1 VIRRFR
7 SFLGGIHPPYRKEL
21 SAAGAI
27 EALPLPARVVVP
39 LLQHIGMPCEAA
51 VAVGDEVR
59 TGQVIGEAKGPI
71 SARVHATLSGTV
83 TAIGNY
89 PHASGREVRSVVIE
103 SDGADRWVPLE
114 GCDDPDA
121 VAALAPE
128 ALRERV
134 AKAGIVGLG
143 GGSFPTPVKLA
154 PPPEKPVHTLIVNGA
169 ECEPYLTADH
179 RLMVE
184 EADRV
189 VSGVRL
195 IARILGVKR
204 VFVGIEDNKPD
215 AVAAM
220 EKALGGGEGFTG
232 PVTLGVLP
240 TKYPQGGEKQLIA
253 VLTGLEV
260 PSGGLPVDLGLVVH
274 NVGTA
279 AAVHD
284 AVRLGRPLVERVVT
298 VTGEGLARPG
308 NARVRLGTP
317 ARVLIEHFGGAT
329 GQVGKV
335 VFGGPMMGMA
345 QYDLNV
351 PVVKGTSGILVI
363 PKDAV
368 PEGDIRPCIRCSAC
382 IEVCPVGLLP
392 NTISVCAEQ
401 LVFDQAERYHPF
413 DCIECGCCSY
423 VCPSYRPLVQMI
435 RFAKTEVRALK
446 QKAHH

>member
-7 SFLGGIHPPYRKEL
+7 SFLGGLHPPYRKEL
-21 SAAGAI
+21 TAARGI
-27 EALPLPARVVVP
+27 ETPPLPERVVVP
-39 LLQHIGMPCEAA
+39 LLQHIGMPCEPV
-51 VAVGDEVR
+51 VAVGDQVL
-59 TGQVIGEAKGPI
+59 TGQPIGRPPGPI
-71 SARVHATLSGTV
+71 SAPVHATVSGTV
-83 TAIGNY
+83 EGIGRF
-89 PHASGREVRSVVIE
+89 PHPSGRDVRAVVIA

-114 GCDDPDA
+114 AVPDPL
-121 VAALAPE
+121 ALDPE

-134 AKAGIVGLG
+134 ARAGIVGLG
-143 GGSFPTPVKLA
+143 GATFPTPVKLK
-154 PPPEKPVHTLIVNGA
+154 PPEDKPVHTLIVNGV

-179 RLMVE
+179 RLML
-184 EADRV
+184 EAPERV
-189 VSGVRL
+189 AEGVRVL
-195 IARILGVKR
+195 ARVLGVER
-204 VFVGIEDNKPD
+204 VFLGIEDNKPD

-220 EKALGGGEGFTG
+220 EAALAGAAGGEGAPG
-232 PVTLGVLP
+232 VTVGVLP

-260 PSGGLPVDLGLVVH
+260 PSGGLPVDIGVVVH

-279 AAVHD
+279 AAVAD
-284 AVRLGRPLVERVVT
+284 AVRHGRPLVDRVVT
-298 VTGEGLARPG
+298 VTGEGVARPG

-317 ARVLIEHFGGAT
+317 ARVLIEHFGGAK
-329 GQVGKV
+329 GAVGKV
-335 VFGGPMMGMA
+335 VFGGPMMGVA

-363 PKDAV
+363 PAEAV
-368 PEGDIRPCIRCSAC
+368 PAGDIRPCIRCSAC

-392 NTISVCAEQ
+392 NMISVCAEQ
-401 LVFDQAERYHPF
+401 RAFDTSEEYHPF

-423 VCPSYRPLVQMI
+423 VCPSFRPLVQMI

>member
-21 SAAGAI
+21 SATRPI
-27 EALPLPARVVVP
+27 EAPPLPERVVVP
-39 LLQHIGMPCEAA
+39 LLQHIGMPTEPV
-51 VAVGDEVR
+51 VAVGDPVR

-89 PHASGREVRSVVIE
+89 PHASGREVRAVVIE
-103 SDGADRWVPLE
+103 SDGADTWVPLE
-114 GCDDPDA
+114 PCDDPEPLSPD
-121 VAALAPE
+121 
-128 ALRERV
+128 ALRDRV

-143 GGSFPTPVKLA
+143 GATFPTPVKLK
-154 PPPEKPVHTLIVNGA
+154 PPEEKPVHTLIVNGA

-184 EADRV
+184 EAGRI

-195 IARILGVKR
+195 IARILGVRR
-204 VFVGIEDNKPD
+204 VCLGIEDNKPD

-220 EKALGGGEGFTG
+220 QQALGGGEGFTAE
-232 PVTLGVLP
+232 VTLGVLP

-260 PSGGLPVDLGLVVH
+260 PSGGLPVDLGVVVH

-284 AVRLGRPLVERVVT
+284 AVVLGKPLVERVVT
-298 VTGEGLARPG
+298 VTGEGVSRPG
-308 NARVRLGTP
+308 NARARLGTP
-317 ARVLIEHFGGAT
+317 ARVLIEHFGGTTAE
-329 GQVGKV
+329 VGKV

-345 QYDLNV
+345 QYDLGV
-351 PVVKGTSGILVI
+351 PVIKGTSGILVI
-363 PKDAV
+363 PKAAV
-368 PEGDIRPCIRCSAC
+368 PEGEIRPCIRCSAC

-392 NTISVCAEQ
+392 NMISVCAEQ
-401 LVFDQAERYHPF
+401 LAFPEAEGYHPF

>member
-1 VIRRFR
+1 MIRRFR

-21 SAAGAI
+21 SAARPI
-27 EALPLPARVVVP
+27 EAPPLPERVVVP
-39 LLQHIGMPCEAA
+39 LLQHIGMPTEPV

-59 TGQVIGEAKGPI
+59 TGQVIGEAGGPI

-83 TAIGNY
+83 TAIGLF
-89 PHASGREVRSVVIE
+89 PHPSGREVRAVVIE
-103 SDGADRWVPLE
+103 SDAADRWVPLE
-114 GCDDPDA
+114 PCDDPS
-121 VAALAPE
+121 ALGPD

-134 AKAGIVGLG
+134 ARAGIVGLG
-143 GGSFPTPVKLA
+143 GASFPTPVKLR
-154 PPPEKPVHTLIVNGA
+154 PPGEKPVHTLIVNGA

-184 EADRV
+184 EAERI

-195 IARILGVKR
+195 IARILGVGQ
-204 VFVGIEDNKPD
+204 VYVGIEDNKPD

-220 EKALGGGEGFTG
+220 EKALAGGRDFSAE
-232 PVTLGVLP
+232 VTLGVLP

-279 AAVHD
+279 AAVND
-284 AVRLGRPLVERVVT
+284 AVHLGRPLVERVVT
-298 VTGEGLARPG
+298 VTGEGVARPG

-317 ARVLIEHFGGAT
+317 ARVLIEHFGGTTAE
-329 GQVGKV
+329 VGKV

-345 QYDLNV
+345 QYDLGV

-392 NTISVCAEQ
+392 NMISVCAEQ
-401 LVFDQAERYHPF
+401 LAFGEAEDFHPF